1 MKKFLLPLVVA
12 LISLASCTDYTDDF
26 NTINNRLDALEQAV
40 PSIEEQIESIN
51 AQLTSLK
58 ATDEAIKEQIA
69 KLEKSDKTTA
79 TEIADLK
86 KKDSALE
93 KSINDL
99 QNYVDTQITNAKSEA
114 AAAYATIEQYN
125 TIVAQLNA
133 LQNSTNKLGEDLTAK
148 INAEVKSLTDKIA
161 ELEARLKAV
170 EDKVENLLA
179 RIQSV
184 SYIPTYNDNKATL
197 KYIGGISQVVL
208 DFKVSP
214 KECVAEL
221 AKIWESAVKVDAV
234 YTETRAVSFVDMPIV
249 KFDADTENGII
260 SITASGEELSAEF
273 FAGTQSASVALAIS
287 DGNSSVTSEYVPMV
301 AQEVD
306 MYQLSV
312 PANQIWYTSTDS
324 NVVEPLN
331 KDGFGAHIVSN
342 TYKNGIGTI
351 VFDAPIT
358 SVSDSA
364 YYDATTEL
372 GVETLKSIA
381 LPEGVTTIGEYAF
394 CKCTNFVNINIPSS
408 TVLIK
413 NVAFA
418 GTNSLTDVYITNL
431 SDYCRIKFGSGTAC
445 PLNTDA
451 YLNIN
456 GSRLTEFIVP
466 EDITIVRFSAF
477 YHNSNITNVV
487 MHDNVTTIGGR
498 AFQGCS
504 NIESVTLGSG
514 IKEIHYDVFA
524 SCPNLKTVYCKAT
537 TPPLANP
544 ESDGWKS
551 FNSNATGRLIY
562 VPRNSVEAYKS
573 AEYWS
578 DYASYIEGYDF

>member
-1 MKKFLLPLVVA
+1 MLLPGCGKIEESIDVLE
-12 LISLASCTDYTDDF
+12 
-26 NTINNRLDALEQAV
+26 NRLDALEQSV
-40 PSIEEQIESIN
+40 PTIEEQIESIN

-58 ATDEAIKEQIA
+58 ATDEAIKKQISE
-69 KLEKSDKTTA
+69 LEKSDKATA

-99 QNYVDTQITNAKSEA
+99 QNYVDTQIANAKSEA
-114 AAAYATIEQYN
+114 AAAYATVEQYN
-125 TIVAQLNA
+125 TIVAQLGA
-133 LQNSTNKLGEDLTAK
+133 LQSSTSKLGEELTAK
-148 INAEVKSLTDKIA
+148 INAEVKSLNDRISD
-161 ELEARLKAV
+161 LEARLKAV

-197 KYIGGISQVVL
+197 KYIGGISQVAL

-221 AKIWESAVKVDAV
+221 AKIWERAVEVEAV
-234 YTETRAVSFVDMPIV
+234 YTETRAVSFVNMPIV
-249 KFDADTENGII
+249 KFEADVENGII
-260 SITASGEELSAEF
+260 SITASGDKLSAEF

-287 DGNSSVTSEYVPMV
+287 DGNNSVTSEYVPMI

-312 PANQIWYTSTDS
+312 PTNQIWYTSTDS

-342 TYKNGIGTI
+342 TYKNGVGTI
-351 VFDAPIT
+351 VFDAPVT

-364 YYDATTEL
+364 YCDATTEL

-381 LPEGVTTIGEYAF
+381 LPEGVTTIGGYAF
-394 CKCTNFVNINIPSS
+394 CKCTNLVNINIPSS

-418 GTNSLTDVYITNL
+418 GTNSLKDVYITNL

-504 NIESVTLGSG
+504 NVESVTLGSG

-562 VPRNSVEAYKS
+562 VPTASVDAYK
-573 AEYWS
+573 AADGWS
-578 DYASYIEGYDF
+578 DYASDIVGYDF

>member
-1 MKKFLLPLVVA
+1 MKKILLFFAVA
-12 LISLASCTDYTDDF
+12 LLVGCAKDYTSDF
-26 NTINNRLDALEQAV
+26 NAIDERLDKLEQAV

-51 AQLTSLK
+51 AQLKSLK
-58 ATDEAIKEQIA
+58 ATDEAIKAQIA
-69 KLEKSDKTTA
+69 ELEKSNNATTS
-79 TEIADLK
+79 EIADLK

-99 QNYVDTQITNAKSEA
+99 QNYVDTQIAKAKSEA

-133 LQNSTNKLGEDLTAK
+133 LQSSTNKLGEELTAK
-148 INAEVKSLTDKIA
+148 INAEVATLNSKIA

-197 KYIGGISQVVL
+197 KYISGASQVEL

-221 AKIWESAVKVDAV
+221 AKIWESAIKVDAV
-234 YTETRAVSFVDMPIV
+234 YTQTRAVSFIDMPIV
-249 KFDADTENGII
+249 EFEADAENGVI
-260 SITASGEELSAEF
+260 SIIASGENLLEEF
-273 FAGTQSASVALAIS
+273 FAGTQSASAALTIS
-287 DGNSSVTSEYVPMV
+287 DGNSSVTSEYVPMI

-312 PANQIWYTSTDS
+312 PANQIWYTSTDG
-324 NVVEPLN
+324 NVVEPFN

-342 TYKNGIGTI
+342 TYKNGVGTI
-351 VFDAPIT
+351 VFDAHVT

-372 GVETLKSIA
+372 GAETLKSID

-394 CKCTNFVNINIPSS
+394 YKCTNLVNINIPSS

-413 NVAFA
+413 DVAFA
-418 GTNSLTDVYITNL
+418 GTNSLTDVYTTNL

-477 YHNSNITNVV
+477 YHNSNITNIV
-487 MHDNVTTIGGR
+487 MHDNVTAIGGR

-504 NIESVTLGSG
+504 NVESVTLGSG
-514 IKEIHYDVFA
+514 IKEIYYDVFA
-524 SCPNLKTVYCKAT
+524 RCPNLKTVYCKAA

-562 VPRNSVEAYKS
+562 VPTASVDAYK
-573 AEYWS
+573 AADGWS
-578 DYASYIEGYDF
+578 DYADSIVGYDF